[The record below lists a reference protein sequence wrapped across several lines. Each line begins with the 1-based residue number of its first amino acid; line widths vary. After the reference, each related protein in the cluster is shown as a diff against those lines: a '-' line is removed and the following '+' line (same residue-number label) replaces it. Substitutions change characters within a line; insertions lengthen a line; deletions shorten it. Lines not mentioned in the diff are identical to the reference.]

1 MSSSEAATPQAGVF
15 AGLNPAE
22 YNPSNPIVLFIIQT
36 TIILVFCRLI
46 AIPLGY
52 LRQPRVISEVIA
64 GIILGPTVMG
74 RIPGFMDTI
83 FPSPSLPFLNLIA
96 TLGLVFFLFQVG
108 LEVDLQVIR
117 QDWHKSMVIAV
128 AGMALPFGLGAAV
141 SVGLYRLQ
149 GDYSINFGSFLLF
162 LGVAMSITAFPV
174 LARILAELKLLRTK
188 VGAITMASGLIN
200 DCTAWVLLAL
210 VVALLNSS
218 GGIEALYVFL
228 TAVGFTLFVIFI
240 IGPLYRRLCSYTN
253 SYENG
258 PSPLLMTV
266 TLMIVLLSAFVTDII
281 GVHAIFGGFIAG
293 VIVPHEHDLSIKILE
308 KIEDMVN
315 ILFLPLYFTLS
326 GLKTQIGLLDTGAI
340 WGYVILVIFLAC
352 FGKIVGCS
360 GAAKLCGMTNR
371 ESITVGFLMNCKG
384 LVELIVLNIGHDAG
398 VLNDQVFVIMVVMAL
413 VTTFMTTPVVI
424 WLYPEWYQK
433 QTANAIEDTQ
443 IHGNDNRVDSE
454 PDTPVDKGTI
464 KLSTVEA
471 VGQDRYRLLTML
483 NRIESIPSI
492 MALMKLLKR
501 DKVATSVEMHALRL
515 LELTQRT
522 SAVMK
527 FKDLRETQR
536 QDPVLNVLRTFAN
549 LIGIQSLQTHVDLC
563 TASDI
568 VKTVSDYGSDVDAD
582 IILLPW
588 INRYIINNEN
598 YAAALLDSNYAELE
612 FVNGAFSIHYCN
624 IGLFIDRGFGQ
635 IQDGD
640 LDVTPQIIVAY
651 KDSTH
656 DDRAALLFA
665 LRLQACHKIDLRVV
679 THGSDQHIKYATN
692 ESVRRYTSNESTTLD
707 ELFDGSYLQSNISC
721 QQVSSLN
728 GTVVSNSL
736 SRPLNKHDLI
746 IVGRNYITKES
757 APASPISFASSPGS
771 VPSDTESKDY
781 EAALGSLG
789 YSILKHGT
797 RNTSVLIIQ
806 ASSLDA

>member
-1 MSSSEAATPQAGVF
+1 MSSSEAATSQAGVF

-22 YNPSNPIVLFIIQT
+22 YNPSDPIVLFIIQT
-36 TIILVFCRLI
+36 TIILVFCRII

-74 RIPGFMDTI
+74 RIPGFMETI
-83 FPSPSLPFLNLIA
+83 FPPPSLPFLNLVA

-108 LEVDLQVIR
+108 LEVDIQVIR
-117 QDWHKSMVIAV
+117 QDWHKSMAIAV

-141 SVGLYRLQ
+141 SVGLYKLQ
-149 GDYSINFGSFLLF
+149 GDNSINFGSFLLF

-218 GGIEALYVFL
+218 GGIDALYVFL

-240 IGPLYRRLCSYTN
+240 VGPLYRRLCSYTN

-266 TLMIVLLSAFVTDII
+266 TLMTVLLSAFVTNII

-293 VIVPHEHDLSIKILE
+293 VIVPHEHGLSIKITE

-326 GLKTQIGLLDTGAI
+326 GLKTQIGLLDTGVI

-352 FGKIVGCS
+352 F
-360 GAAKLCGMTNR
+360 
-371 ESITVGFLMNCKG
+371 
-384 LVELIVLNIGHDAG
+384 ELIVLNIGHDAG

-433 QTANAIEDTQ
+433 QTANAAEDTYM
-443 IHGNDNRVDSE
+443 HGNDNRVDSE

-471 VGQDRYRLLTML
+471 VGHERYRLLTML

-501 DKVATSVEMHALRL
+501 DKATTSVEVHALRL

-527 FKDLRETQR
+527 FKDLRETRR

-549 LIGIQSLQTHVDLC
+549 LIGIRSLQTHVDLC
-563 TASDI
+563 ATSDI
-568 VKTVSDYGSDVDAD
+568 IKTVSDYGSDVDAD

-612 FVNGAFSIHYCN
+612 FVNGAFSIQYCN

-651 KDSTH
+651 KDATH

-665 LRLQACHKIDLRVV
+665 FRLQACYKIDLRVV
-679 THGSDQHIKYATN
+679 THGADRHIKYATN
-692 ESVRRYTSNESTTLD
+692 ESVARYTDDESTTLD
-707 ELFDGSYLQSNISC
+707 GLFDDSYVQSNISC

-728 GTVVSNSL
+728 GTAVSNSL
-736 SRPLNKHDLI
+736 TRPLNKHDLV
-746 IVGRNYITKES
+746 IVGRNCIAKES
-757 APASPISFASSPGS
+757 APASPTSSASSAAS
-771 VPSDTESKDY
+771 TPSDTDSKDY
-781 EAALGSLG
+781 EVALGSLG

-806 ASSLDA
+806 AASLDA